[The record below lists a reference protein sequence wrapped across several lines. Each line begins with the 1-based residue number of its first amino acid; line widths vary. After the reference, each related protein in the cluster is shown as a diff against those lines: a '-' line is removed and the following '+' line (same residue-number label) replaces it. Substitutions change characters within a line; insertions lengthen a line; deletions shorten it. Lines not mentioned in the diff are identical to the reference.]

1 MNRNK
6 LALMLII
13 SLIFIYTCSQELSV
27 TEKIIGKWEMIK
39 VKELSEDVTE
49 RHNPDKN
56 RWIRFIEDRNIERG
70 GLFESG
76 RDNVKENSGKWF
88 YDKNENELYLDS
100 DAGEDDDSYWSVTV
114 EGNTMLWKG
123 RKFEF
128 NKRFEIEYK
137 KTN

>member
-1 MNRNK
+1 MV
-6 LALMLII
+6 
-13 SLIFIYTCSQELSV
+13 FIYTCSQEISV
-27 TEKIIGKWEMIK
+27 QEKIKGKWKMVK

-56 RWIRFIEDRNIERG
+56 RWIRFIKDRKIEGG

-88 YDKNENELYLDS
+88 YEKNENKLHLDS

-114 EGNTMLWKG
+114 RGNTMLWKG

-128 NKRFEIEYK
+128 NKRFEIEYM
-137 KTN
+137 KTD